1 MGKQSSSAPPQISG
15 QQMAQQQTTGN
26 IQTAAANSYLNAI
39 NQNTPYGQT
48 RWREV
53 GKREM
58 GNGVTIPIWEVDQ
71 TLSPEQ
77 QDIYQRQAALS
88 SGALQLGS
96 DYLGKIRTATANPFN
111 YEGLPDAPTYNDQF
125 RQDQANKIVARNQN
139 RMDADQRALAQR
151 LADQGIGIQDPAYRA
166 AMDQYQRGV
175 NDFRLG
181 ADLQAGQEATNA
193 FNLAAQTR
201 DRAINERLQE
211 RTQPISEFGAML
223 GYGQQGVR
231 QPSYVNTQQQPIA
244 NTDYVGANMAA
255 YQQAA
260 QQQQMAQQSNN
271 AMMGGLFG
279 LGSAGIGAA
288 GMYFGGAAML

>member
-1 MGKQSSSAPPQISG
+1 MGKSSASAPPQISG

-39 NQNTPYGQT
+39 NQTTPYGQT

-53 GKREM
+53 GTREM
-58 GNGVTIPIWEVDQ
+58 GNGARIPIWEVDQ

-77 QDIYQRQAALS
+77 QDLYNKQTALS
-88 SGALQLGS
+88 SGALSLGS

-111 YEGLPDAPTYNDQF
+111 YEGLPGAPVYDEKF
-125 RQDQANKIVARNQN
+125 RQDQANKIVARNQDW
-139 RMDADQRALAQR
+139 MDADQRALAQR
-151 LADQGIGIQDPAYRA
+151 LADQGIGLEDPAYRT

-181 ADLQAGQEATNA
+181 ADLQAGQESQNA

-231 QPSYVNTQQQPIA
+231 QPQYVNTQQQPIQP
-244 NTDYVGANMAA
+244 TDYIGANMAA

-260 QQQQMAQQSNN
+260 QQQQIQQQQSN

-279 LGSAGIGAA
+279 LGSSAITAGA
-288 GMYFGGAAML
+288 FL